1 MASVFRV
8 FYSKINLN
16 PDKATTVVL
25 AAVVLCNMLHTGH
38 TNTYIP
44 PGFVDEIDGD
54 NVVEGNWR
62 KEANASVFQPLPQWK
77 FGNKMNSQKDKRILC

>member
-8 FYSKINLN
+8 FHSKITLN
-16 PDKATTVVL
+16 PDKATKVVL
-25 AAVVLCNMLHTGH
+25 ATVVLCNMLHNGH
-38 TNTYIP
+38 ANTYIP
-44 PGFVDEIDGD
+44 PGFMDEIDGD

-62 KEANASVFQPLPQWK
+62 KEANASILQPLPQRK